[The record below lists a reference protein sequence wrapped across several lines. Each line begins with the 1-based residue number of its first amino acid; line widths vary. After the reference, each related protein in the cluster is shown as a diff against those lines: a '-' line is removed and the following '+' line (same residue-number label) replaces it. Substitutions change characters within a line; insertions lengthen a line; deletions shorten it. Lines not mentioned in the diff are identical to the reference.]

1 MTWERAIV
9 LVDMDAFFASIEQLD
24 NPELRNKPVAVTN
37 GLQGSCIIT
46 CSYEAR
52 QFGIKT
58 GMPVYEA
65 KRLCPSLIQCGS
77 RPDRYTEL
85 SSRIMHALS
94 QITPDIEI
102 YSIDEAFL
110 DLTFCQE
117 LYGDPIEVAS
127 QVQQAVWQASRLTCS
142 VGLSSNKTCAKFA
155 AKLNKPNGFTVILPE
170 HTKQRLRDVPVTE
183 LCGIN
188 KGIARFLAQYNVHFC
203 GDMERIPISVLSKR
217 FGNLGRRIWHMCQGS
232 DPEPLQLTTP
242 APKSM
247 GHGKV
252 LPPHTSDPKVIL
264 AYLQH
269 MSERLSARLRRH
281 QFTAQHFGI
290 GLLSPA
296 HGWLGG
302 DYKTKLPCDDGLI
315 IFQCAKQ
322 AMLDD
327 WGANM
332 TVRQVQITARDPAPA
347 KSQTD
352 LFDSPDR
359 TRDQLN
365 NTIDQINQR
374 YGELT
379 CMPAQL
385 MHRSKTPNVI
395 APAWKPSGHRKSV

>member
-65 KRLCPSLIQCGS
+65 KRRCPNLIQCGS
-77 RPDRYTEL
+77 RPERYTEL
-85 SSRIMHALS
+85 SSRIMHALA

-110 DLTFCQE
+110 DLTFCQK
-117 LYGDPIEVAS
+117 LYGDPINVAK
-127 QVQQAVWQASRLTCS
+127 QIQQTVWQASRLTCS

-155 AKLNKPNGFTVILPE
+155 AKLNKPKGFSVILPE

-252 LPPHTSDPKVIL
+252 LPPHTSDKKVVL

-281 QFTAQHFGI
+281 QLCAQHFGI

-296 HGWLGG
+296 HGWLGA

-322 AMLDD
+322 AALDY
-327 WGANM
+327 WESNM
-332 TVRQVQITARDPAPA
+332 TVRQVQITARDPAPLGCQA
-347 KSQTD
+347 D
-352 LFDSPDR
+352 LFDSPEKN
-359 TRDQLN
+359 RDQLN
-365 NTIDQINQR
+365 AAIDQINQR
-374 YGELT
+374 YGELS

-395 APAWKPSGHRKSV
+395 APAWKPTGHRKSV